1 MYRQKLKS
9 DLQKS
14 GNLIRKLNTSFSDE
28 LKLLGGNYSKL
39 ANDISNSKLKCIQ
52 IGDQYKKELKE
63 SVRKSKEIEDKNSR
77 IKQLEV
83 EVSHLQDT
91 VNSQREKIMSLT
103 KDDSELSHYRQS
115 LNSINSIELNNEM

>member
-1 MYRQKLKS
+1 
-9 DLQKS
+9 
-14 GNLIRKLNTSFSDE
+14 
-28 LKLLGGNYSKL
+28 L